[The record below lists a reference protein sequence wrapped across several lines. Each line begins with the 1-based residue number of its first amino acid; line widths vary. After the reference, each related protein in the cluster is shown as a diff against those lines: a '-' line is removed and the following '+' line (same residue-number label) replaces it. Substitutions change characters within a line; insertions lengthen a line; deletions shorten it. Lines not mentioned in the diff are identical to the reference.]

1 VGLAKDRRSDRSQF
15 RSSIASIVQ
24 FPVLKLPFS
33 CPRGAPGLRPPCR
46 RHRLRPRMAG
56 RWHGVP
62 VGVLAPH
69 RAWSLRAR
77 LWSIGFGGVD
87 LKISSAPPLPRPTF
101 HSVAV
106 GLPNPHYLECRGG
119 LAFPCGVPSLP
130 AARLPY
136 VPLPCGLPHRWY
148 DSHPRQH
155 RCGLNSASTMPI
167 RPTFRMEPSVAPRL
181 STERHHPGTG
191 RLGAATPCAVARH
204 GWSWMLV

>member
-130 AARLPY
+130 AARM
-136 VPLPCGLPHRWY
+136 
-148 DSHPRQH
+148 Q
-155 RCGLNSASTMPI
+155 
-167 RPTFRMEPSVAPRL
+167 PSMA
-181 STERHHPGTG
+181 G
-191 RLGAATPCAVARH
+191 RLDSVRHQRIVAVLTITNRQFCDSLDRPVHGIRSGPQRIQWYLFGVSFEIRH
-204 GWSWMLV
+204 WSAPICRLDRRKFS